1 MPAQTLRASPVVQ
14 SLFPMVIHLN
24 ATPPNLDEVSSARA
38 RALGELATGFYPG
51 MSWQNVEPQMA
62 SDWNRVRGKS
72 SLCWNDVRDEA
83 HSAWQV
89 ANLSKDTCCRDDKP
103 VVMPHAA

>member
-1 MPAQTLRASPVVQ
+1 MPAPTLRPSPVVQ

-51 MSWQNVEPQMA
+51 LSWQNVEPQMA

-83 HSAWQV
+83 HSAWQI
-89 ANLSKDTCCRDDKP
+89 ARLSKDACCCDNAP
-103 VVMPHAA
+103 VKMPNAA

>member
-1 MPAQTLRASPVVQ
+1 
-14 SLFPMVIHLN
+14 MVIHLN
-24 ATPPNLDEVSSARA
+24 AAPLDIDEVTSARA

-62 SDWNRVRGKS
+62 SDWARVRGTS
-72 SLCWNDVRDEA
+72 RLGWSDVREEA

-89 ANLSKDTCCRDDKP
+89 AKLSKDGCCCDDKP
-103 VVMPHAA
+103 VRVQSAA